1 VLSYTKKA
9 VAATA
14 ILAAATMIFVHL
26 FSIVCMNSFESES
39 DALATAGSTPTT
51 AQPAATTDPSTTS
64 AEQPPV
70 PTVGN
75 GTPDYSQ
82 VEVKTESELPQPDKP
97 GGSATE
103 PESGG
108 GYSG

>member
-1 VLSYTKKA
+1 MA
-9 VAATA
+9 VANLT
-14 ILAAATMIFVHL
+14 AATTFIHL
-26 FSIVCMNSFESES
+26 FFIVRMNSFESES

-51 AQPAATTDPSTTS
+51 AQPAAITDPNTTS

-70 PTVGN
+70 PTSGN

-82 VEVKTESELPQPDKP
+82 VEVKTEPELPQPDKA

>member
-1 VLSYTKKA
+1 
-9 VAATA
+9 
-14 ILAAATMIFVHL
+14 M
-26 FSIVCMNSFESES
+26 EP
-39 DALATAGSTPTT
+39 TPET
-51 AQPAATTDPSTTS
+51 
-64 AEQPPV
+64 PV
-70 PTVGN
+70 PTQGD

-82 VEVKTESELPQPDKP
+82 VHVETDPHLPVVPTKP